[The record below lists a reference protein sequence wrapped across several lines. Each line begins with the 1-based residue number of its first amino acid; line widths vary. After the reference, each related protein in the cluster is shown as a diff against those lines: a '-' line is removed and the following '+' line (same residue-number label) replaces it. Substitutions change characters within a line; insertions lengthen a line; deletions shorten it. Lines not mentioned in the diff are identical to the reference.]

1 MLLIILNLLLWI
13 LLILLVDEI
22 KFINNDIVLE
32 IIYYIKFVFLIN
44 FFEFLDDYV
53 FLKFVI
59 MDFFI

>member
-13 LLILLVDEI
+13 LLILLVDEL

-32 IIYYIKFVFLIN
+32 IIYYIKCVFLIN

>member
-13 LLILLVDEI
+13 LLILLVDEL